1 MQCIVIRWWFQTYFM
16 LIRDPNVE
24 SRSLQPLI
32 KPIKLAVSRE
42 LLQGRVRCTA
52 IIGYNVSWLVFSGL
66 TWMAAYMPCFVHPE
80 GYGQSY
86 NKKRLGD

>member
-80 GYGQSY
+80 GYGQSC